1 MSIWDKDG
9 LITFKQEV
17 KGGKIYLE
25 ESSDSDESSK
35 ILKIHKIL
43 NYLLVWVAE
52 LEEERGKEN
61 DKYR

>member
-1 MSIWDKDG
+1 MSIWDREG

-25 ESSDSDESSK
+25 EDSDSDESSK
-35 ILKIHKIL
+35 ILQIHKIL
-43 NYLLVWVAE
+43 NYLLDWVAE
-52 LEEERGKEN
+52 LEEEMEKEN